1 MKSGPYCLVTLVTV
15 LLGTSSCGSPVD
27 ARGIEPGRE
36 VEDTKQVAENT
47 TIATRGVSL
56 GFLVT
61 REYEIEILSGRQGA
75 LFTVRSK
82 EGQLLASDL
91 SLPELAVQFP
101 GLHQTVEGSYASGD
115 PLWAGLE
122 HSGPSLPGSAGK

>member
-15 LLGTSSCGSPVD
+15 LLGTPSCGSPVD
-27 ARGIEPGRE
+27 ARGIEPDRE
-36 VEDTKQVAENT
+36 VEDT

-61 REYEIEILSGRQGA
+61 REYKIEIISGRQGA

-82 EGQLLASDL
+82 EGQLLASDI

-122 HSGPSLPGSAGK
+122 HSGPSSPGSAGK